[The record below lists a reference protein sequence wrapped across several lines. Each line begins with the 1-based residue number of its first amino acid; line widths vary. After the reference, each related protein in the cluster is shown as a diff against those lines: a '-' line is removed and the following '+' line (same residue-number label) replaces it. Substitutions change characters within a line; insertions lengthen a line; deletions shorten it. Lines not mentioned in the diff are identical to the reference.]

1 MSPKTVNSHP
11 LDAAQTPGGRPAT
24 RYSTVARLLT
34 EEIEAGQYKVGE
46 KIPTEA
52 ELQQRFDVS
61 RHTVREAL
69 RDLKSQGL
77 ILARAGVGTV
87 VRARAPRTRFMQ
99 GIGGLQELIQFVDA
113 TRMRVLRKRRLIA
126 DQALTERLTMMKT
139 GQQWHEASVLR
150 FLPNESTPVAS
161 MNIYVRPEH
170 SDVLDFIDTAGLPVF
185 SLIERRHG
193 VRISEVSQQ
202 IVAVLVER
210 DAAHQLN
217 TRVDSPALEI
227 TRQYTDAQDRLVMA
241 AIALHPSD
249 RFSHNTKFRIQ
260 SPEEKEAPR

>member
-1 MSPKTVNSHP
+1 MSAKPVNSHP
-11 LDAAQTPGGRPAT
+11 LDAVPSPGMRPAT

-34 EEIEAGQYKVGE
+34 EEIEAGRYQVGD

-69 RDLKSQGL
+69 RDLKAQGL

-99 GIGGLQELIQFVDA
+99 GIGGLQELIQFVEA
-113 TRMRVLRKRRLIA
+113 TRMRVLNRRRVIA
-126 DQALTERLTMMKT
+126 DAGLAARFTMMKA

-150 FLPNESTPVAS
+150 FLPNENSPVAA

-170 SDVLDFIDTAGLPVF
+170 GDVLDHIDTAGIPVY
-185 SLIERRHG
+185 SLVERRHG
-193 VRISEVSQQ
+193 VRITEVSQQ
-202 IVAVLVER
+202 IVAVLLER
-210 DAAHQLN
+210 EAALN
-217 TRVDSPALEI
+217 LKARPDSPALEI
-227 TRQYTDAQDRLVMA
+227 VRQYTDAQDRLVMA
-241 AIALHPSD
+241 AVGLHPSD

-260 SPEEKEAPR
+260 SPDEKETP